1 MTTLLLRADSD
12 IRMGTG
18 HVMRCLALA
27 QAWQDA
33 GGQAVFAAARLSPGL
48 EAQLANYGMRLE
60 KVAADPGTEADAGQT
75 TELAHRLGAEW
86 VVLDGYHFSGRFQQA
101 IKQAE
106 RRLLV
111 IDDYGHAEHYWA
123 DWILN
128 QNLHA
133 EESLYRQREPKTQLL
148 LGTRFAL
155 LRREF
160 GSWHGRKGAIPE
172 VARKVLVTLGGSDPD
187 NVTAKV
193 IQALQKIIIPGYD
206 AVVVAGTSNPH
217 RSQLEAALAGSES
230 LIHLRS
236 FVANMPELMAWAD
249 VAVAAG
255 GTTSWERAC
264 MGLPSLIVI
273 LADNQRDLAEAS
285 ERAGIGWNL
294 GPHQRLTVS
303 AIVETLERLMMDAAA
318 RTSMA
323 RRGPELVD
331 GQGAA
336 RVVHKLRDSA
346 ISLRPAGAE
355 DSRLIW
361 EWANDR
367 TVRTASFSTETIPWE
382 RHQQWFAAK
391 LNDPSCAFFI
401 AVNASG
407 TPIGQLRGDV
417 CDRIAVISIS
427 LDPRFRGNGYGT
439 KMIRKGSAELFAR
452 GEVSTI
458 HAFIRHGNDASHRAF
473 EKAGFHKLEDTIVHG
488 QPASLFVLHK

>member
-33 GGQAVFAAARLSPGL
+33 GGQAGFAAARLSPGL
-48 EAQLANYGMRLE
+48 EAQLANHGMRLE
-60 KVAADPGTEADAGQT
+60 KVAADPGTEDDAGQT
-75 TELAHRLGAEW
+75 SELARRLGAEW
-86 VVLDGYHFSGRFQQA
+86 VVLDGYHFPGRFQQA
-101 IKQAE
+101 LTQAE
-106 RRLLV
+106 CRVLV

-123 DWILN
+123 DWVLN

-133 EESLYRQREPKTQLL
+133 EESLYRRREPRTHLL

-160 GSWHGRKGAIPE
+160 WSWHGRERVIPE

-193 IQALQKIIIPGYD
+193 IRALQKINLEGFE

-217 RSQLEAALAGSES
+217 WPQLEAAVAGSEAA
-230 LIHLRS
+230 IHVRS
-236 FVANMPELMAWAD
+236 FVADMPELMAWAD

-264 MGLPSLIVI
+264 MGLPSLVVI
-273 LADNQRDLAEAS
+273 LADNQRELAEAS
-285 ERAGIGWNL
+285 AQVGIGWNL
-294 GPHQRLTVS
+294 GPHQRLTVA
-303 AIVETLERLMMDAAA
+303 AIAEALERLMKDAAA
-318 RTSMA
+318 RANMA

-336 RVVHKLRDSA
+336 RVVRTLCDTE
-346 ISLRPAGAE
+346 IWLRPAGAE
-355 DSRLIW
+355 DCRLIW
-361 EWANDR
+361 EWANEP
-367 TVRTASFSTETIPWE
+367 TVRSASFSTEAIPWE

-391 LNDPSCAFFI
+391 LNDPGCAFFI
-401 AVNASG
+401 GVNESG
-407 TPIGQLRGDV
+407 VPIGQLR
-417 CDRIAVISIS
+417 CDMSDRTAVISIS
-427 LDPRFRGNGYGT
+427 LDPARPRQRLRDENDPQRFRG
-439 KMIRKGSAELFAR
+439 
-452 GEVSTI
+452 V
-458 HAFIRHGNDASHRAF
+458 
-473 EKAGFHKLEDTIVHG
+473 V
-488 QPASLFVLHK
+488 